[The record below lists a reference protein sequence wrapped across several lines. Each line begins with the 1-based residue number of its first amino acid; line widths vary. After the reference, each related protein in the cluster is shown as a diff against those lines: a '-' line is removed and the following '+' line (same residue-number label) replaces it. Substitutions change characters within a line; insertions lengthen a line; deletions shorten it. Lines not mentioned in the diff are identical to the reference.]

1 MSQVLCTDV
10 CICPFLGIIE
20 QDTFVK
26 KNAKDNKC
34 QTRAIG
40 PALTRIFGVFAI
52 DNRYFMP
59 LYTILILCYL
69 SSNSVVP
76 LRDIPSS
83 TRVLL
88 DNLKKRKIM
97 SRIL

>member
-26 KNAKDNKC
+26 VKRNAKDNKC
-34 QTRAIG
+34 QTREIG
-40 PALTRIFGVFAI
+40 PALTRIFGLFAI
-52 DNRYFMP
+52 Y
-59 LYTILILCYL
+59 ILCHSTPFCLCYL

>member
-10 CICPFLGIIE
+10 CICPFLGIME

-34 QTRAIG
+34 QNKEIG
-40 PALTRIFGVFAI
+40 PALTRIFGFFAI
-52 DNRYFMP
+52 DSRYFMHF
-59 LYTILILCYL
+59 ILCLCYL